1 VNHSLQSSLTHRHPG
16 FRALGYFWLVLLGAL
31 AGGAGLLQYSYVPSL
46 QAGRGAG
53 MANSGVSGFD
63 AVMAPARSAEPSPAP
78 WARPVRETPPPL
90 LIAAVTLATTDARD
104 PVENPSF
111 SSGASTPVQDI
122 AMVKPAQDFA
132 PGATVP
138 GSAPPAENAAF
149 GSTQFEAAPAAVSN
163 LPAPDSGMDVR
174 PAAPPPAASP
184 AALPMA
190 SGALAKAM
198 VQRADALLH
207 QGDVSAARLLYAR
220 AAAGG
225 SGQAATAMGKT
236 FDPAFLAE
244 IGVVGLSADPALAGI
259 WYRLALGLGD
269 EEGRARLQLLTPAAS
284 RVGAIQEARP

>member
-1 VNHSLQSSLTHRHPG
+1 MSHSLQSSLTHRHPG

-78 WARPVRETPPPL
+78 WARPVRETPSPL

-111 SSGASTPVQDI
+111 SSGA
-122 AMVKPAQDFA
+122 
-132 PGATVP
+132 TVP
-138 GSAPPAENAAF
+138 GAAPLAESAVFGNA
-149 GSTQFEAAPAAVSN
+149 QFEAAPAAVSN

-190 SGALAKAM
+190 GGALSKAM

-244 IGVVGLSADPALAGI
+244 IGTVGLSADPALAGI

-269 EEGRARLQLLTPAAS
+269 EEGRARLQSLTPAAS